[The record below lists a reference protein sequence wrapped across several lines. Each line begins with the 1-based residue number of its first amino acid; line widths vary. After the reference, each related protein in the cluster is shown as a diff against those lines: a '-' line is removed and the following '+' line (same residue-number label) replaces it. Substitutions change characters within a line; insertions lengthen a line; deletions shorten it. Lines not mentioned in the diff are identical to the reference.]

1 MVSNAPVLKR
11 AHHPAQQADR
21 RRHILQTARS
31 LLAEV
36 PYEQLAMAR
45 IARQAEIAKGT
56 VYLYFPAKEAVFVA
70 LISEEFDA
78 CFDALGHLLDALP
91 APASPD
97 AVASAFT
104 RAIGSRPLLL
114 RLIGLL
120 HVVLEHNIDE
130 ATARRFKQ
138 SLRDRLIPIAATLE
152 RLLPQCVPGDGFRLM
167 LNAHIL
173 SVGWQHAADP
183 APVIR
188 TVQAEPP
195 LSMFAVDFATEFQHT
210 FSAVLRGWTP
220 GGFTH
225 GA

>member
-1 MVSNAPVLKR
+1 MVSNPPPLKR

-56 VYLYFPAKEAVFVA
+56 VYLYFPTKEALFVA
-70 LISEEFDA
+70 LISEEFDT
-78 CFDALGHLLDALP
+78 CFDALAGLLDTLP
-91 APASPD
+91 APASAE

-104 RAIGSRPLLL
+104 QAIEARPLLL

-130 ATARRFKQ
+130 EVARRFKLR
-138 SLRDRLIPIAATLE
+138 LRDRIAPIASILE
-152 RLLPQCVPGDGFRLM
+152 RLLPQCAPGDGFRLM

-188 TVQAEPP
+188 QVQAEPA
-195 LSMFAVDFATEFQHT
+195 LSIFAVDFAPQFQTT
-210 FSAVLRGWTP
+210 FAALLRGWVP
-220 GGFTH
+220 GGLPN
-225 GA
+225 GS